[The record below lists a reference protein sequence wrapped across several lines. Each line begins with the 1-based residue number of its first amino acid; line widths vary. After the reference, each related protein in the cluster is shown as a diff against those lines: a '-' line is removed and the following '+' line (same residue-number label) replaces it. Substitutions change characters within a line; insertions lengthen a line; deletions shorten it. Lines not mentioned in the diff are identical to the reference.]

1 MSSST
6 TFQSE
11 SETASNLIGEGGAAT
26 RSQPSAFQAE
36 IIATF
41 VDVVHALG
49 LPKSYGEIYGLLYAT
64 AQPLCFAE
72 IHEQLDL
79 SKGSVSGGVRAL
91 KEIGAIRSVSVST
104 DRREFFEPEL
114 ELKKL
119 LQALLAGRLEPQLK
133 GSIERMARLETLL
146 SQTEVD
152 PASRRVLSG
161 RVTKL
166 GNWRRKASGL
176 LPWIRK
182 FLG

>member
-1 MSSST
+1 M
-6 TFQSE
+6 
-11 SETASNLIGEGGAAT
+11 
-26 RSQPSAFQAE
+26 
-36 IIATF
+36 
-41 VDVVHALG
+41 
-49 LPKSYGEIYGLLYAT
+49 
-64 AQPLCFAE
+64 
-72 IHEQLDL
+72 
-79 SKGSVSGGVRAL
+79 SGGIRSL
-91 KEIGAIRSVSVST
+91 KEIGAIRSVTSAS

-161 RVTKL
+161 RVNKL
-166 GNWRRKASGL
+166 GKWRRKASGL